1 MLIVPQHYR
10 VKLPCSALQ
19 ILSFVIK
26 LQGEAPASVLIFT
39 KTELKFDTRICDLPL
54 AWSELVFHI
63 FQCSLWHHLENT
75 IKHFMIF
82 MWKPGAEG
90 LDIGGSKRG
99 NSPIIHQGW
108 SITLYEI

>member
-39 KTELKFDTRICDLPL
+39 KTELKFETRISDLPL
-54 AWSELVFHI
+54 A
-63 FQCSLWHHLENT
+63 
-75 IKHFMIF
+75 
-82 MWKPGAEG
+82 
-90 LDIGGSKRG
+90 
-99 NSPIIHQGW
+99 
-108 SITLYEI
+108 